1 MRFRHQDG
9 SAVHLAYCTNVHPAE
24 DLDGVLA
31 QLRDYAAPVRER
43 LGVARLGVGLWLSRP
58 VADTLIADPTQ
69 VVRLRDALTGH
80 GLEVVTLNAFPYR
93 SFHDEGASKLRVY
106 HPDWTTPE
114 RLHYTL
120 DVARLLAALLPADV
134 TSGTVSTLPLAW
146 RTPWTPEQASAARR
160 RLDELAEGLAV
171 IASSTGRVIR
181 VGFEPEP
188 GCVVETTAQAAEH
201 LSGLDPSLMGVCLDA
216 CHLAVQFEKPEQA
229 LDRLDAARLPVV
241 KLQASCAL
249 QADHPAEP
257 AVRDALRAFDE
268 PRFIHQTRE
277 RDQWPGAD
285 DLGGA
290 LAGELDG
297 GSPWRVHFHV
307 PLHAAPAPPLAS
319 TQDVLGGTLRALL
332 GGPVARTHHVEVET
346 YTWQALPEDRR
357 PRTPADLAE
366 GIAHELAWA
375 RERLIDLG
383 LKEETP

>member
-9 SAVHLAYCTNVHPAE
+9 STVHLAYCTNVHPAE
-24 DLDGVLA
+24 DLDGVIT

-58 VADTLIADPTQ
+58 VADALVADPAQ

-93 SFHDEGASKLRVY
+93 SFHDESSSKLRVY
-106 HPDWTTPE
+106 RPDWTTPE

-120 DVARLLAALLPADV
+120 DVARLLAALLPDDV
-134 TSGTVSTLPLAW
+134 TSGTVSSLPLAW
-146 RTPWTPEQASAARR
+146 RSPWTPDTAEAARR
-160 RLDELAEGLAV
+160 RIGQLAEGLAV
-171 IASSTGRVIR
+171 IAASTGRTIR

-201 LSGLDPSLMGVCLDA
+201 LSGLDPAYLGVCLDA
-216 CHLAVQFEKPEQA
+216 CHLAVQFEEPGEA
-229 LDRLDAARLPVV
+229 LARLATAGLPVV

-249 QADHPAEP
+249 QADDPADS
-257 AVRDALRAFDE
+257 AVREALLAFDE

-285 DLGGA
+285 DLGEALSGD
-290 LAGELDG
+290 LAGA
-297 GSPWRVHFHV
+297 SPWRVHFHV
-307 PLHAAPAPPLAS
+307 PLHAAPAAPLGS
-319 TQDVLGGTLRALL
+319 TQDVLDGTLRALL
-332 GGPVARTHHVEVET
+332 GGPAALTHHVEVET

-357 PRTPADLAE
+357 PRTGGDLVE
-366 GIAHELAWA
+366 GIAQELAWA
-375 RERLIDLG
+375 RDRLIDLG
-383 LKEETP
+383 LKEEIR

>member
-1 MRFRHQDG
+1 VRFRHQDG
-9 SAVHLAYCTNVHPAE
+9 STVHLAYCTNVHPAE

-58 VADTLIADPTQ
+58 VADALVADPAQ

-93 SFHDEGASKLRVY
+93 SFHDESSSKLRVY
-106 HPDWTTPE
+106 RPDWTSPE

-120 DVARLLAALLPADV
+120 DVARLLAALLPDDV

-146 RTPWTPEQASAARR
+146 RSPWTPDQAAEARR
-160 RLDELAEGLAV
+160 RLDQLAEGLAV
-171 IASSTGRVIR
+171 IAASTGRTIR

-201 LSGLDPSLMGVCLDA
+201 LSGLDPAFLGVCLDA
-216 CHLAVQFEKPEQA
+216 CHLAVQFEEPGEA
-229 LDRLDAARLPVV
+229 LDRLSTAGLPVV

-249 QADHPAEP
+249 QADHPADS
-257 AVRDALRAFDE
+257 AVREALLAFDE

-285 DLGGA
+285 DLGEALSGD
-290 LAGELDG
+290 LAGA
-297 GSPWRVHFHV
+297 SPWRVHFHV
-307 PLHAAPAPPLAS
+307 PLHAAPAAPLGS
-319 TQDVLGGTLRALL
+319 TQDVLDGTLRALL
-332 GGPVARTHHVEVET
+332 GGPAARTHHVEVET

-357 PRTPADLAE
+357 PRTGADLAE
-366 GIAHELAWA
+366 GIAQELAWA
-375 RERLIDLG
+375 RDRLIDLG
-383 LKEETP
+383 LKEETR

>member
-9 SAVHLAYCTNVHPAE
+9 STVHLAYCTNVHPAE

-58 VADTLIADPTQ
+58 VADALVADPAQ
-69 VVRLRDALTGH
+69 VVRLRDALTDH

-93 SFHDEGASKLRVY
+93 SFHDESSSKLRVY
-106 HPDWTTPE
+106 RPDWTSPE

-120 DVARLLAALLPADV
+120 DVARLLAALLPDDV

-146 RTPWTPEQASAARR
+146 RSPWTPDQAAEARQ
-160 RLDELAEGLAV
+160 RLGQLAEGLAV
-171 IASSTGRVIR
+171 IAVATGRTIR

-201 LSGLDPSLMGVCLDA
+201 LSGLDPAFLGVCLDA
-216 CHLAVQFEKPEQA
+216 CHLAVQFEEPGEA
-229 LDRLDAARLPVV
+229 LDRLSAAGLPVV

-249 QADHPAEP
+249 QADHPADP
-257 AVRDALRAFDE
+257 AVREALLAFDE

-285 DLGGA
+285 DLGQALSGD
-290 LAGELDG
+290 LAGA
-297 GSPWRVHFHV
+297 SPWRVHFHV
-307 PLHAAPAPPLAS
+307 PLHAAAAAPLGS
-319 TQDVLGGTLRALL
+319 TQDVLDGTLRALL
-332 GGPVARTHHVEVET
+332 GGPAARTHHVEVET

-357 PRTPADLAE
+357 PRTGADLVE
-366 GIAHELAWA
+366 GIAQELAWA
-375 RERLIDLG
+375 RDRLIDLG
-383 LKEETP
+383 LKEETR

>member
-1 MRFRHQDG
+1 VRFRHQDG
-9 SAVHLAYCTNVHPAE
+9 STVHLAYCTNVHPAE

-58 VADTLIADPTQ
+58 VADALVADPAQ

-93 SFHDEGASKLRVY
+93 SFHDESSSKLRVY
-106 HPDWTTPE
+106 RPDWTSPE

-120 DVARLLAALLPADV
+120 DVARLLAALLPDDV

-146 RTPWTPEQASAARR
+146 RSPWTPDQAAEARQ
-160 RLDELAEGLAV
+160 RLGQLAEGLAV
-171 IASSTGRVIR
+171 IAVATGRTIR

-201 LSGLDPSLMGVCLDA
+201 LSGLDPAFLGVCLDA
-216 CHLAVQFEKPEQA
+216 CHLAVQFEEPGEA
-229 LDRLDAARLPVV
+229 LDRLSAAGLPVV

-249 QADHPAEP
+249 QAADPADP
-257 AVRDALRAFDE
+257 AVREALLAFDE

-285 DLGGA
+285 DLGQALSGD
-290 LAGELDG
+290 LAGA
-297 GSPWRVHFHV
+297 SPWRVHFHV
-307 PLHAAPAPPLAS
+307 PLHAAAAAPLGS
-319 TQDVLGGTLRALL
+319 TQDVLDGTLRALL
-332 GGPVARTHHVEVET
+332 GGPAARTHHVEVET

-357 PRTPADLAE
+357 PRTGADLVE
-366 GIAHELAWA
+366 GIAQELAWA
-375 RERLIDLG
+375 RDRLIDLG
-383 LKEETP
+383 LKEETR

>member
-9 SAVHLAYCTNVHPAE
+9 STVHLAYCTNVHPAE

-58 VADTLIADPTQ
+58 VADALVADPAQ

-93 SFHDEGASKLRVY
+93 SFHDESSSKLRVY
-106 HPDWTTPE
+106 RPDWTSPE

-120 DVARLLAALLPADV
+120 DVARLLAALLPDDV

-146 RTPWTPEQASAARR
+146 RSPWTPDQAAEARQ
-160 RLDELAEGLAV
+160 RLGQLAEGLAV
-171 IASSTGRVIR
+171 IAVATGRTIR

-201 LSGLDPSLMGVCLDA
+201 LSGLDPAFLGVCLDA
-216 CHLAVQFEKPEQA
+216 CHLAVQFEEPGEA
-229 LDRLDAARLPVV
+229 LDRLSAAGLPVV

-249 QADHPAEP
+249 QADHPADP
-257 AVRDALRAFDE
+257 AVREALLAFDE

-285 DLGGA
+285 DLGQALSGD
-290 LAGELDG
+290 LAGA
-297 GSPWRVHFHV
+297 SPWRVHFHV
-307 PLHAAPAPPLAS
+307 PLHAAAAAPLGS
-319 TQDVLGGTLRALL
+319 TQDVLDGTLRALL
-332 GGPVARTHHVEVET
+332 GGPTARTHHVEVET

-357 PRTPADLAE
+357 PRTGADLVE
-366 GIAHELAWA
+366 GIAQELAWA
-375 RERLIDLG
+375 RDRLIDLG
-383 LKEETP
+383 LKEETR